1 MSEPSDPSRPDLQTS
16 DPHGPVSDDAT
27 ASAAPDGPTAP
38 APAPGAANTPGGHD
52 APAQDASGAPGT
64 YPPYGAGGQTA
75 PPGQYGAPQYGS
87 EQPGGPQYGGPQYAA
102 PQYGGP
108 QYGGSQYGAPQYGSP
123 QYVSPQYGAPQ
134 YGGSQYAA
142 PQYGGSQYGAPQYES
157 PQYGAPQ
164 AGTVQPGGHAG
175 YPTTAEQPTQA
186 GGQFGGDQFSAM
198 ATPRATHGR
207 RTVLLIGVGAVVLI
221 AAILLFTAFVIPG
234 WAPKT
239 ISQDAVQDGVRQ
251 VLTED
256 YQASDV
262 SAVSC
267 PSGQRV
273 EEGSSFDCTAT
284 VGGQEQ
290 TVTVTFLDD
299 DGTYEVSRPTN

>member
-1 MSEPSDPSRPDLQTS
+1 MSEPNDPSRPDLQTS

-102 PQYGGP
+102 PQYGG
-108 QYGGSQYGAPQYGSP
+108 
-123 QYVSPQYGAPQ
+123 
-134 YGGSQYAA
+134 

-267 PSGQRV
+267 PSGQLV